1 MIPMVPVAMSGMAAV
16 HLVAGMVLALLA
28 VPARAVFV
36 MLMPVVPHGASLAGL
51 MIRLMDFGFS
61 SASLLM
67 RNVVLGVMVVAF
79 NHVRSLS
86 VEVIVKFFRVLRAG
100 RYPSSV

>member
-1 MIPMVPVAMSGMAAV
+1 MVPVAMSGVAAV
-16 HLVAGMVLALLA
+16 HLVTGMMLTPLA

-51 MIRLMDFGFS
+51 MTPMVDGGFS
-61 SASLLM
+61 SARLLM
-67 RNVVLGVMVVAF
+67 RNVALGVMVVAF

-86 VEVIVKFFRVLRAG
+86 VEVVVKYFRVRRAG